1 MVRSITDLLG
11 TVWQVWEV
19 HPPQTG
25 QRMLAS
31 LRDGW
36 LGFQSHT
43 ERRRFAPIPQGW
55 ETFSEESLLLLLA
68 RSEYAGSTHRA
79 SE

>member
-19 HPPQTG
+19 LPRQTN
-25 QRMLAS
+25 QRIPTA

-36 LGFQSHT
+36 LGFQSSA
-43 ERRRFAPIPQGW
+43 ERRRFAPIPVGW
-55 ETFSEESLLLLLA
+55 QTFTDESLLLLLA
-68 RSEYAGSTHRA
+68 QSERVGSTKRVG
-79 SE
+79 E